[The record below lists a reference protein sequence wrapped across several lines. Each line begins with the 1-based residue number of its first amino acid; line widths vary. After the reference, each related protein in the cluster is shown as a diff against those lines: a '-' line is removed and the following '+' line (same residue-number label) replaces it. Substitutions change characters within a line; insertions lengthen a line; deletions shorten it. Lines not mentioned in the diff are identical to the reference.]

1 MKINL
6 NNLYAITDFS
16 EEYRF
21 LSNFHPAAVMYEGI
35 LYPSSEHAYQA
46 AKTLDIAERERISK
60 IRYAGAAKTQGRLL
74 KQRKDWNIIK
84 YGIMMD
90 VVYDKFT
97 RNIDLKVKLL
107 ATGNILLIEGTTA
120 WDDRDWG
127 VVDRGNCF
135 IGNNFLGRTLMG
147 VRDLIKSNEVD
158 QI

>member
-6 NNLYAITDFS
+6 NNTYAIVGFS

-21 LSNFHPAAVMYEGI
+21 LSNFQPAAVMYEGI

-46 AKTLDIAERERISK
+46 AKTLDIPERERMAK
-60 IRYAGAAKTQGRLL
+60 IRYAGHAKAEGRKL
-74 KQRKDWNIIK
+74 KKRKDWNAIK

-97 RNIDLKVKLL
+97 RNIDLKHKLL
-107 ATGNILLIEGTTA
+107 NTKNILLIEGTDG

-127 VVDRGNCF
+127 VINNGNSL
-135 IGNNFLGRTLMG
+135 IGNNFLGRTLMA
-147 VRDLIKSNEVD
+147 VRDLIVSQEIDN
-158 QI
+158 I